1 MSRQTHCHF
10 YSHHLRILSIHEL
23 PRRQNIGIM
32 EVMKLNGGIL
42 MGQHPRILVVDDEE
56 RIRRLVRMY
65 LERSGFEVVEAEDG
79 QTAVNL
85 ALNEPFSLIILD
97 LMLPE
102 MDGRDVCT
110 QIRQHYEVPIM
121 MLTAAGD
128 EMNRIHGFE
137 LGADDYVVKPFSPR
151 ELVMRVKALLKRAGE
166 PEFIKADMQQ
176 VLSFP
181 ELVIHI
187 DARRVEVGG
196 QEISLTPKEF
206 DLLVYMSQR
215 PDKVFSR
222 EELLRDVW
230 NYQFYGDQRTVDT
243 HIKRLREKLGQA
255 SERVSSFIVT
265 VWGVGYKFEVF
276 Q

>member
-1 MSRQTHCHF
+1 MSHQ
-10 YSHHLRILSIHEL
+10 
-23 PRRQNIGIM
+23 
-32 EVMKLNGGIL
+32 
-42 MGQHPRILVVDDEE
+42 PRILVVDDEE

-65 LERSGFEVVEAEDG
+65 LERSGFQVEEAEDG
-79 QTAVNL
+79 ATAL
-85 ALNEPFSLIILD
+85 EMALRDPYSLIILD

-102 MDGRDVCT
+102 MDGRDVCA
-110 QIRQHYEVPIM
+110 QIRQHYDTPIV

-128 EMNRIHGFE
+128 EVSRIHGFE

-166 PEFIKADMQQ
+166 PEFAKTDLQQ
-176 VLSFP
+176 ILTFP
-181 ELVIHI
+181 ELVVHI
-187 DARRVEVGG
+187 DARRVEVAGD
-196 QEISLTPKEF
+196 EVSLTPKEF

-243 HIKRLREKLGQA
+243 HIKRLREKLGQV
-255 SERVSSFIVT
+255 SDRVSQYIVT
-265 VWGVGYKFEVF
+265 VWGVGYKFEVAS
-276 Q
+276 